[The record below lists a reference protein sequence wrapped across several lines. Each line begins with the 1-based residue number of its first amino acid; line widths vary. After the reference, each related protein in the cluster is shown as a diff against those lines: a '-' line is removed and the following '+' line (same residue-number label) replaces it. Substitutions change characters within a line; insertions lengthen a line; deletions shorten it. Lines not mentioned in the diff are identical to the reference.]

1 MLIFWES
8 IEEFNLNSKQMRL
21 ALQSHLEWP
30 KSTPYVVFF
39 FHWNHAIYQIIE
51 I

>member
-8 IEEFNLNSKQMRL
+8 IEEFNSKQMRL

-39 FHWNHAIYQIIE
+39 FTETMQYIR
-51 I
+51 